1 MMDAQRRSLVQR
13 LKEPSL
19 LWKIVLSTSIAITLL
34 LAAAGWLVQ
43 EQTRSTLSRNLESQ
57 LRGSSRA
64 YESLWQA
71 RTDML
76 RSVSLVLSSMSD
88 VRRAFQTNDR
98 ATIQDTAQ
106 EIWSRISASTALFVV
121 TDPRG
126 EVIASL
132 GGAEAPGR
140 HMEAVRDAA
149 PRFPAQ
155 SAGYSMEG
163 NRLFQFVVTPVY
175 VQTQQ
180 GSGLLNVLVA
190 GFPVDESVA
199 RDLRERTGGSDFV
212 FIANGKPVAST
223 LEAAESARIAREFR
237 RGSELQNLDSSSGQL
252 AVLGSTLRDLSGNPV
267 GDLLIVHNFDAVRRD
282 IEALETKLFLIW
294 AAAVL
299 GGLLISVVLAGRV
312 LKPVR
317 ELDAAAVRIAHQQY
331 DTRVRES
338 SSDELGRLAHTF
350 NTMCASLEKAREDLI
365 QQERMTTIGRLS
377 SSIVHDLRN
386 PLAAIYGGA
395 EMMVDGELN
404 PEQLQRLAWNIYRS
418 SRTIKDL
425 LQELVDV
432 SRGRMQ
438 VPEICRLSEVV
449 GAAVEVQA
457 AAAAEQH
464 VDIGLEVDPDIEL
477 PAERARLERVFVN
490 LINNALDAMPGGGK
504 VEIAAERSGPNVLVR
519 VEDTGP
525 GIPDEVRQRL
535 FQPFASGGKNGLG
548 LGLALSRQT
557 VQDHGGD
564 LWAETGAPGARF
576 CLRLP
581 AEPCGNPAEPCGNI
595 ESGEPD
601 SPPSSVAVATD
612 ASRLH

>member
-1 MMDAQRRSLVQR
+1 MLQQLR
-13 LKEPSL
+13 KPSL
-19 LWKIVLSTSIAITLL
+19 LWKIVLSTSIAITVL

-43 EQTRSTLSRNLESQ
+43 EQTRSTLSRNLEAQ
-57 LRGSSRA
+57 LRSSSRA

-88 VRRAFQTNDR
+88 VRRAFQTNDE

-106 EIWSRISASTALFVV
+106 EIWSRISQSTALFLV

-132 GGAEAPGR
+132 GGSKSPAK
-140 HMEAVRDAA
+140 HMDAVRDASA
-149 PRFPAQ
+149 RFPAQ
-155 SAGYSMEG
+155 AAGYSIEG

-190 GFPVDESVA
+190 GFPVDEEAA

-212 FIANGKPVAST
+212 FIANSKPLAST
-223 LEAAESARIAREFR
+223 LPEAESSRIAHEFR
-237 RGSELQNLDSSSGQL
+237 RGSELQNLDSPSGKL
-252 AVLGSTLRDLSGNPV
+252 AVLGSTLRDFAGNPV
-267 GDLLIVHNFDAVRRD
+267 GDLLIVHNFDAVQRD
-282 IEALETKLFLIW
+282 LNSLETKLFVIW

-299 GGLLISVVLAGRV
+299 GGLLISVVLASRV
-312 LKPVR
+312 LKPIG
-317 ELDAAAVRIAHQQY
+317 ELDAAAARIARQQY
-331 DTRVRES
+331 DTRVPES

-350 NTMCASLEKAREDLI
+350 NTMCASLVSAREDLI
-365 QQERMTTIGRLS
+365 RQERISTIGRLS

-404 PEQLQRLAWNIYRS
+404 QEQQQRLARNIYRS

-432 SRGRMQ
+432 SRGRIQ
-438 VPEICRLSEVV
+438 PPEVCRLSEVV
-449 GAAVEVQA
+449 AGAIEAQA
-457 AAAAEQH
+457 EGAAEQA
-464 VDIGLEVDPDIEL
+464 VEIRAEIDPEIEL
-477 PAERARLERVFVN
+477 PAERARMERVFIN
-490 LINNALDAMPGGGK
+490 LISNAIEAMPRGGHI
-504 VEIAAERSGPNVLVR
+504 EIAARRQGSEVLVD
-519 VEDTGP
+519 VDDSGP
-525 GIPDEVRQRL
+525 GIPVELRSHL
-535 FQPFASGGKNGLG
+535 FQPFATTRKNGIG

-557 VQDHGGD
+557 VLDHGGD
-564 LWAETGAPGARF
+564 LWADTAPGPGARF
-576 CLRLP
+576 RLRLP
-581 AEPCGNPAEPCGNI
+581 AEPYANI
-595 ESGEPD
+595 VTGAPD
-601 SPPSSVAVATD
+601 HPPSAVAAEAD
-612 ASRLH
+612 AGRFH